1 MKRIAV
7 FLFSAILLLNACTPI
22 AQVAPM
28 PAVSEA
34 TGTLSSVPTVVW
46 TAMSIKTATPV
57 PSPTTNVFAT
67 LTSSPAPIYTPTAIP
82 TLSPL
87 RSTPPTL
94 MLHRPNLTFDSLAF
108 LKDFIQLLK
117 LNNMEVVTYR
127 YISEHPDVTAIDKGK
142 LFIITI
148 DDIFLAYP
156 IDKRV
161 LEMIKLL
168 REAGYPAVL
177 SVVTETDVPDPN
189 NVALLKELVASGWE
203 IATHTDTHSNLNK
216 AERASLKLVYQE
228 VSVSM
233 DKIEAAVG
241 VRPITLVLPEGA
253 MVNDIENIQRT
264 GIYWIVGIADGN
276 TYDVRDPI
284 VYVGREGPYKNAG
297 RTFKL
302 MKERFGF

>member
-1 MKRIAV
+1 MNRIAL
-7 FLFSAILLLNACTPI
+7 FLFIALVLNACAPV
-22 AQVAPM
+22 AQIAPM
-28 PAVSEA
+28 PVIQESTA
-34 TGTLSSVPTVVW
+34 TASPVPTVVW
-46 TAMSIKTATPV
+46 TAMSISTATSV
-57 PSPTTNVFAT
+57 PTQTMTPWPTN
-67 LTSSPAPIYTPTAIP
+67 IP
-82 TLSPL
+82 TIAPTFDPI

-94 MLHRPNLTFDSLAF
+94 MLHHPNLTFDSLAF

-127 YISEHPDVTAIDKGK
+127 YIYDHPDITAVDKGK
-142 LFIITI
+142 LFIISI

-177 SVVTETDVPDPN
+177 GVVTETNYVDIKN
-189 NVALLKELVASGWE
+189 AALLKELSDSGWE
-203 IATHTDTHSNLNK
+203 IATHTDTHLNLGK
-216 AERASLKLVYQE
+216 AEEASSKLVYND
-228 VSVSM
+228 VTVSM
-233 DKIEAAVG
+233 DKIEKVVG
-241 VRPITLVLPEGA
+241 VRPITLVLPEGQ
-253 MVNDIENIQRT
+253 MVNNVETIQKT
-264 GIYWIVGIADGN
+264 GIYWIAGISEGN

-302 MKERFGF
+302 LKDRFGF